1 MAADLE
7 NIELKI
13 IKGLNSLLNPVGYGI
28 KTTKNVIIDDITI
41 NMTFTLYHIVGQ
53 RVDGEYMIRYDST
66 WVSLED
72 MLIMYNCVNDNTLAS
87 RLWLHK
93 NDPKFK
99 PLISNLEYLSN
110 SVCLEEIA
118 VKLDLLGV

>member
-28 KTTKNVIIDDITI
+28 KTAKNVIDGISVNTA
-41 NMTFTLYHIVGQ
+41 FKLYHIIGQ
-53 RVDGEYMIRYDST
+53 RVDGEYMIRFDST
-66 WVSLED
+66 WMSLED
-72 MLIMYNCVNDNTLAS
+72 MFIMYNCVNNKTLAS
-87 RLWLHK
+87 RFQLHK
-93 NDPKFK
+93 NDPEFK

-110 SVCLEEIA
+110 SACLEEIA